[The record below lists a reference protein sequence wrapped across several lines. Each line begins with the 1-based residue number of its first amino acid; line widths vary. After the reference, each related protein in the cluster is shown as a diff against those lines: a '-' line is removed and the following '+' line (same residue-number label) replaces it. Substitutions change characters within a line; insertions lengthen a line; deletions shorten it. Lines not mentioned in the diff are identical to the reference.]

1 MRLNL
6 SKKGLVFCE
15 ADIIDTVRA
24 SDELI
29 DLMRSAEIPKDGSG
43 KVDHDTLLDIA
54 VHGLS
59 DVVHDVRPDIE
70 VIDEDELF
78 DTASLLVVSREV
90 DSLPEVEIPTI
101 NHPILAQLAVMALES
116 EGIINLN

>member
-15 ADIIDTVRA
+15 ADIIDTFRA
-24 SDELI
+24 SEEII
-29 DLMRSAEIPKDGSG
+29 DLLRSDETPEDGAG